1 MRPKRFDELIGDSD
15 MDEERRRG
23 ERYREAA
30 EPALE
35 QLEWVI
41 SALYRLREASI
52 AEVLEKNRRTII
64 KRHGLLMLPGPGR
77 RTGLFSRVGF

>member
-1 MRPKRFDELIGDSD
+1 

-35 QLEWVI
+35 LEWVI
-41 SALYRLREASI
+41 SALYRLRKSS
-52 AEVLEKNRRTII
+52 AEVLEKNPRTII

-77 RTGLFSRVGF
+77 RTGLFSRIGF